1 MKDKKKILVIGST
14 GMLGS
19 ALTEKLKAMPVE
31 LHLAS
36 WPVKANET
44 FLLDITNHD
53 SVEEAFDRIRPDVV
67 YNCSAYT
74 DVDGAE
80 KNVELAIAVNSTAV
94 SLLGQYCYNYKSLLV
109 HISTDYVF
117 DGKGNTPYKPD
128 DKPSPRTAY
137 GKSKLMGEN
146 AIMESQCE
154 FLIIRTSWLFGP
166 YGKNFVETIINLA
179 STRDE
184 IKVVDDQ
191 IGCPTYTLDLADAM
205 IELAQNGS
213 RGIYHFSNSPAC
225 SWYDFA
231 CEIVAAAG
239 LSCKVNPC
247 RTEDFPRPA
256 PRPAYSVLDIS
267 KMVEALKHPV
277 GLWKDSLRDYISKR
291 K

>member
-1 MKDKKKILVIGST
+1 MKNKPKILVIGAT

-19 ALTEKLKAMPVE
+19 ALTGRLKAASAD
-31 LHLAS
+31 LHLSS
-36 WPVKANET
+36 WPVKADET
-44 FLLDITNHD
+44 FVLDITNPD
-53 SVEEAFDRIRPDVV
+53 EVEEAFDKVRPDIV

-80 KNVELAIAVNSTAV
+80 KNVEQAIAVNSTAV

-117 DGKGNTPYKPD
+117 DGKGNSPYKPD
-128 DKPSPRTAY
+128 DKTSPRTAY

-146 AIMESQCE
+146 AIIESQCE

-191 IGCPTYTLDLADAM
+191 IGCPTYTLDLADTM

-213 RGIYHFSNSPAC
+213 SGIYHFSNQPAC

-231 CEIVAAAG
+231 CEIVTMAS
-239 LSCKVNPC
+239 LLCKVNPC
-247 RTEDFPRPA
+247 KTADFPRPA
-256 PRPAYSVLDIS
+256 QRPAYSVLDIS
-267 KMVEALKHPV
+267 KTAEALKHPV
-277 GLWKDSLRDYISKR
+277 GLWKDSLADYIGKR